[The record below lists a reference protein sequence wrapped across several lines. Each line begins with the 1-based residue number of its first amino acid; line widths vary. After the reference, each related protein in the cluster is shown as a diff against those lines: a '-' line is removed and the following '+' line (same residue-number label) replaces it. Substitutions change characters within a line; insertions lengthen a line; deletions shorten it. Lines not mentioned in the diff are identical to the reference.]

1 MTVDSTEGKSYEDQ
15 EIYIEELEKVIFDY
29 ENIILSH
36 IEVIKDLQGHVY
48 EYLEDA
54 IEKEE
59 DADVYYE
66 NLIMVENGLN
76 QTLRQK
82 IVLEKENRRLKKMI

>member
-1 MTVDSTEGKSYEDQ
+1 MQYEGIIASHVD
-15 EIYIEELEKVIFDY
+15 
-29 ENIILSH
+29 
-36 IEVIKDLQGHVY
+36 VIKDLQGHVY

-54 IEKEE
+54 MEKEE

-66 NLIMVENGLN
+66 NLLIVENGLN

-82 IVLEKENRRLKKMI
+82 VILEKENRKLKRMIEAS